1 MASETLKTLI
11 ALYDKTAE
19 QMENNFSYAQA
30 VEVDTHPG
38 TQLQNSNN
46 VYWRNVEQQ
55 RPVKQGWD
63 MTGEESPIIE
73 QGYPLALEDPWNDF
87 IPIRVD
93 DLRDKGFLE
102 RASRASADRQNS
114 NLNKGVANLVSN
126 TGSLYYESSSADFDF
141 VAEADTLL
149 TERQAYRGM
158 GSSFFLTPRNNQLM
172 AGNLA
177 SRTLYPNNR
186 SENAYGT
193 ALIGENVAGFDV
205 LRAPTYGTVA
215 ASAYSSTIAADVLN
229 VPEGS
234 DTSGASPVNIDYRLG
249 TVTVAS
255 AVGLTVGDVVTM
267 GVNAL
272 GLSDKTDTGELMT
285 FKVTAISGTTVS
297 VFPKPIAAGQAGIT
311 DEQAAYAN
319 IASPILSGAAIVAVN
334 TNGGQSNAFWA
345 NDSICVVNGD
355 APLELLNEFDGMKVV
370 SQTLKNGVKLYMAYD
385 ANLATLNCRVRLFT
399 WYGLVNKDPSRNGV
413 AIKI

>member
-11 ALYDKTAE
+11 ALFDKTGK
-19 QMENNFSYAQA
+19 QMEDNFSYAKA

-38 TQLQNSNN
+38 ADLQNSNN

-55 RPVKQGWD
+55 RPGIQGWD
-63 MTGEESPIIE
+63 MTGLEAPIIE
-73 QGYPLALEDPWNDF
+73 QGYPLALSEPWNDF
-87 IPIRVD
+87 IPVRVD
-93 DLRDKGFLE
+93 DLRNKGFLD
-102 RASRASADRQNS
+102 RASRASADKQNS
-114 NLNKGVANLVSN
+114 ILNKGVSDLVTD
-126 TGSLYYESSSADFDF
+126 TGSLYYESASADFDF

-177 SRTLYPNNR
+177 SRTLYPENR
-186 SENAYGT
+186 SENAYGS
-193 ALIGENVAGFDV
+193 ALIGENVAGFDL
-205 LRAPTYGTVA
+205 LRAPTYGNVA
-215 ASAYSSTIAADVLN
+215 ASAYSSTLAADVLN
-229 VPEGS
+229 VPEGA
-234 DTSGASPVNIDYRLG
+234 DLSGASPVNVDYRQG

-255 AVGLTVGDVVTM
+255 AAGLAVGDVVTM
-267 GVNAL
+267 GVNSL
-272 GLSDKTDTGELMT
+272 GLSDKTDTGQLMT
-285 FKVTAISGTTVS
+285 FKVTAINGTTVN
-297 VFPKPIAAGQAGIT
+297 VFPKPIAETQAGIT
-311 DEQAAYAN
+311 AEQAAYAN
-319 IASPILSGAAIVAVN
+319 IASPILSGATIEAVN
-334 TNGGQSNAFWA
+334 VTGGQSNAFWS

-370 SQTLKNGVKLYMAYD
+370 SETLANGVKLYMAYD
-385 ANLATLNCRVRLFT
+385 ANLATLNCRVRMFT